1 MVPGIFATFC
11 RALELLAVQNILMCK
26 MRVQKLCPRTR
37 IKVERVYRS
46 TGSVVSRGES
56 PPWGMPPKSS
66 PGALMP
72 RNSRRWAG
80 GRAASVALPPPPA
93 RASSVPRGLAAAAAH
108 ARVRRAARAR
118 RVSRNAP
125 GGRDSARLAPRPRDA
140 AGPDFL
146 GFGRGRMLASEPGA
160 AADRRVFLARGR
172 APRHN

>member
-1 MVPGIFATFC
+1 MGDAPE
-11 RALELLAVQNILMCK
+11 EL
-26 MRVQKLCPRTR
+26 
-37 IKVERVYRS
+37 
-46 TGSVVSRGES
+46 
-56 PPWGMPPKSS
+56 PWGLDAKKLQKVGWRAGSLCSS
-66 PGALMP
+66 
-72 RNSRRWAG
+72 S
-80 GRAASVALPPPPA
+80 PPPA

-118 RVSRNAP
+118 RVIRNAP

-146 GFGRGRMLASEPGA
+146 GFGRGRMLASAPGA